1 MIKKEGENNM
11 KKIKRMTVA
20 LLIIFTC
27 GLFVQNVSHAQL
39 INTVVALTGNVFDG
53 ISKDPVT
60 ATIKITDENGKRVN
74 QTRSNAIEN
83 GSYYVTSLKPGK
95 TYYVNISKEDYFDEK
110 FKISLANTD
119 KYEEISRD
127 FLIKPKVKGAKI
139 PLPVPPFELN
149 KSKLRFGAEDLLE
162 GIQSTLVNNPDVKF
176 EIMCYPDNDKDTK
189 VNQKLTDERCQALKD
204 YFTANG
210 VEGMRFKTMGS
221 ATTDPLK
228 PPPTTKMAKGKRYIG
243 TSYIVV
249 TDY

>member
-1 MIKKEGENNM
+1 M
-11 KKIKRMTVA
+11 KNIKRMTVA
-20 LLIIFTC
+20 ILLIFTF
-27 GLFVQNVSHAQL
+27 GLFIQSEAKAQL
-39 INTVVALTGNVFDG
+39 IQTVVALTGNVFDAV
-53 ISKDPVT
+53 SKSPVT

-95 TYYVNISKEDYFDEK
+95 TYFVNISKEDYFEEK
-110 FKISLANTD
+110 FKITLANTD

-127 FLIKPKVKGAKI
+127 FLIKPKAKGVKIA
-139 PLPVPPFELN
+139 LPVPPFELN
-149 KSKLRFGAEDLLE
+149 KSKLRYGAEDLLE
-162 GIQSTLVNNPDVKF
+162 GFQSTLVNNPDVKF
-176 EIMCYPDNDKDTK
+176 EIVCYPDNDKDPK
-189 VNQKLTDERCQALKD
+189 ANQKLTEERCQSLKD

-210 VEGMRFKTMGS
+210 VEGMRFKVQAS

-228 PPPTTKMAKGKRYIG
+228 PPPTSKMAKGKRYIG

>member
-1 MIKKEGENNM
+1 M
-11 KKIKRMTVA
+11 KNIKRMTGA
-20 LLIIFTC
+20 ILLLFTC
-27 GLFVQNVSHAQL
+27 AIIMQSVSYAQL

-53 ISKDPVT
+53 ISKAPVT
-60 ATIKITDENGKRVN
+60 ATIKITDEDGKRVN

-83 GSYYVTSLKPGK
+83 GTYYVTSLKPGK
-95 TYYVNISKEDYFDEK
+95 TYFVNISKDDYFDEK
-110 FKISLANTD
+110 FKITIANTD

-127 FLIKPKVKGAKI
+127 FLIKPKAKGAKI

-149 KSKLRFGAEDLLE
+149 KSKLRYGAEDLLE

-176 EIMCYPDNDKDTK
+176 EIVCYPDNNKDPK
-189 VNQKLTDERCQALKD
+189 VNQQLTDERCLALKE

-210 VEGMRFKTMGS
+210 VESLRFKVQGS
-221 ATTDPLK
+221 ATTDPLR